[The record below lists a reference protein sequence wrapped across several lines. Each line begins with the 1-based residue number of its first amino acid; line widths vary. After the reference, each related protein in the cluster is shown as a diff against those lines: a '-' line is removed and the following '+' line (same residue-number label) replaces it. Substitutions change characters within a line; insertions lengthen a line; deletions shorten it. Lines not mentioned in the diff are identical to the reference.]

1 MIRRVYFYGFQVPRL
16 FLSPAQ
22 VICQYQNVRN
32 KSQSTTKFSQ
42 IFSVCNSKTNSIQKK
57 KHLMLFVADEDDG
70 SGRVQG
76 RLIKIKQ
83 GKAKRVDVDNGKE
96 WLEELRRTNGLEEET
111 YVLIR
116 LNEGVMMA
124 EFNSAAF
131 GILAERNSSY
141 FNDVLK
147 INSTVLKPLGLPDA
161 FKRLIDSNFLEGYN
175 FKIDDGDKRLSEL
188 LFGQSFGGWMRKR
201 IGNQTK
207 RNGGKVKVSVDV
219 RFTAQEANFSKEE
232 LEDAKRAVNFDKGDG
247 KIDQAEIITEN
258 GIFSLISKT
267 FINDTIEYD
276 EEADD
281 MEETLFN
288 EMETAYDRK
297 IDDVSKA
304 VKIEM
309 PQNSQHPLDFF
320 SND

>member
-16 FLSPAQ
+16 FLSSAQ

-32 KSQSTTKFSQ
+32 KSQLTTKFSQ
-42 IFSVCNSKTNSIQKK
+42 IFSVCNSKTNSIQRK

-70 SGRVQG
+70 SGTVQG

-111 YVLIR
+111 YVLIK
-116 LNEGVMMA
+116 LNEGVMIA

-131 GILAERNSSY
+131 GILAERNSFY

-147 INSTVLKPLGLPDA
+147 INNTVLKPLGLPDA
-161 FKRLIDSNFLEGYN
+161 FKRLIDSKFLEGYN
-175 FKIDDGDKRLSEL
+175 FNIDDGDKRLSEL
-188 LFGQSFGGWMRKR
+188 LFGQSFGGWMRKH

-232 LEDAKRAVNFDKGDG
+232 LEDAKKAVDFDKDDG
-247 KIDQAEIITEN
+247 KIDQAEVITEN

-276 EEADD
+276 EEAVD

-288 EMETAYDRK
+288 EMETVYDRK
-297 IDDVSKA
+297 KDDVVKA

-309 PQNSQHPLDFF
+309 PKNSQHPLDFF